1 MTLILEGHVL
11 LHGERGQLLS
21 RNVGVSTGR
30 LVILLLLLFHL
41 ELGFLSLLVVLV
53 HHVVGQHELMGVA
66 VGFSGGFR
74 G

>member
-1 MTLILEGHVL
+1 M
-11 LHGERGQLLS
+11 
-21 RNVGVSTGR
+21 GVSTGR

-66 VGFSGGFR
+66 VGFRGGFR